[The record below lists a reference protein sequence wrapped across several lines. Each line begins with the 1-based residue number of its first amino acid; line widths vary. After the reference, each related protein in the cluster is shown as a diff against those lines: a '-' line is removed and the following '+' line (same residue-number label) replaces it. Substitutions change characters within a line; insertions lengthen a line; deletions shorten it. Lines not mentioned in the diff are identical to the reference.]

1 MPSDDAK
8 RLEILARLRE
18 VLGNPV
24 ADHVMEYLPPMDWT
38 DVARLSD
45 IDERLTSLRAEMN
58 AGFAVTNGRIDILR
72 AEVGAMESRI
82 DARFDALEG
91 RIDGRFESID
101 GRFDALEGRIDGRF
115 EAIDG
120 RFEAIDEHFEAIDDR
135 FDAVMDKL
143 TTTQRMTW
151 TVIGFHFALVAALVI
166 EILGVR

>member
-72 AEVGAMESRI
+72 AEVDAMESRI

-101 GRFDALEGRIDGRF
+101 GRFAEVNGRLGALT
-115 EAIDG
+115 
-120 RFEAIDEHFEAIDDR
+120 
-135 FDAVMDKL
+135 DKL
-143 TTTQRMTW
+143 TTTQRITW
-151 TVIGFHFALVAALVI
+151 AVIGFHFALVTTLVI
-166 EILGVR
+166 EIFGAR

>member
-72 AEVGAMESRI
+72 AEVGAMETRI
-82 DARFDALEG
+82 DARFDT
-91 RIDGRFESID
+91 
-101 GRFDALEGRIDGRF
+101 LEGRIDGRF

-120 RFEAIDEHFEAIDDR
+120 RFAEVNGRLGALT
-135 FDAVMDKL
+135 DKL

-151 TVIGFHFALVAALVI
+151 AVIGFHFALVTALVI
-166 EILGVR
+166 EIFGAR

>member
-18 VLGNPV
+18 VLGIPV

-101 GRFDALEGRIDGRF
+101 GRFESIDGRF

-120 RFEAIDEHFEAIDDR
+120 RFAEVNGRLGALT
-135 FDAVMDKL
+135 DKL

-151 TVIGFHFALVAALVI
+151 AVIGFHFALVTALVI
-166 EILGVR
+166 EIFGAR

>member
-18 VLGNPV
+18 VLGIPV

-91 RIDGRFESID
+91 RIDGRFEAID
-101 GRFDALEGRIDGRF
+101 GRFDAIDGRF
-115 EAIDG
+115 AEVNG
-120 RFEAIDEHFEAIDDR
+120 RLGALT
-135 FDAVMDKL
+135 DKL

-151 TVIGFHFALVAALVI
+151 AVIGFHFALVTALVI
-166 EILGVR
+166 EIFGAR

>member
-72 AEVGAMESRI
+72 AEVDAMESRI

-101 GRFDALEGRIDGRF
+101 GRLGALT
-115 EAIDG
+115 
-120 RFEAIDEHFEAIDDR
+120 
-135 FDAVMDKL
+135 DKL
-143 TTTQRMTW
+143 TTTQRITW
-151 TVIGFHFALVAALVI
+151 AVIGFHFALVTTLVI
-166 EILGVR
+166 EIFGAR

>member
-24 ADHVMEYLPPMDWT
+24 ADHVMEYLPPVDWT

-72 AEVGAMESRI
+72 AE
-82 DARFDALEG
+82 
-91 RIDGRFESID
+91 IDGRFADVNGRFAEVD
-101 GRFDALEGRIDGRF
+101 ARFREVHARFDALEGRIDGRF

-120 RFEAIDEHFEAIDDR
+120 RFAEVNGR
-135 FDAVMDKL
+135 LDALTDTL

-151 TVIGFHFALVAALVI
+151 TVIGFHFALVVALVV
-166 EILGVR
+166 EIFGVR

>member
-18 VLGNPV
+18 VLGIPV

-82 DARFDALEG
+82 VA
-91 RIDGRFESID
+91 
-101 GRFDALEGRIDGRF
+101 RFDALEGRIDGRF

-120 RFEAIDEHFEAIDDR
+120 RFDAIDGR
-135 FDAVMDKL
+135 FAEVNGRLGALTDKL

-151 TVIGFHFALVAALVI
+151 AVIGFHFALVTALVI
-166 EILGVR
+166 EIFGAR

>member
-91 RIDGRFESID
+91 RIDGRFEAID
-101 GRFDALEGRIDGRF
+101 GRFDAIDGHF
-115 EAIDG
+115 AEVNG
-120 RFEAIDEHFEAIDDR
+120 RLGAL
-135 FDAVMDKL
+135 MDKL

-151 TVIGFHFALVAALVI
+151 AVMGFHFALVTALVI
-166 EILGVR
+166 EIFGAR

>member
-91 RIDGRFESID
+91 RIDGRFAEVN
-101 GRFDALEGRIDGRF
+101 GRLGALT
-115 EAIDG
+115 
-120 RFEAIDEHFEAIDDR
+120 
-135 FDAVMDKL
+135 DKL

-151 TVIGFHFALVAALVI
+151 AVMGFHFALVTALVI
-166 EILGVR
+166 EIFGAR